1 MSAEYSEDTL
11 IQSDLQTLRQQLVEL
26 LPYLQQTYGVTHLG
40 IFGSYQRGEQTP
52 NSDLDLLVEFHPDRR
67 LGLLTFCQLEHE
79 LSDRLGVKVDLVMRD
94 GLKPH
99 IGDRIL
105 AEVNYL

>member
-1 MSAEYSEDTL
+1 MTL
-11 IQSDLQTLRQQLVEL
+11 TQTDLQTLGQQLTEL
-26 LPYLQQTYGVTHLG
+26 LPYLQQTYGVTRLG

-52 NSDLDLLVEFHPDRR
+52 NSDLDILVEFHPDRR
-67 LGLLTFCQLEHE
+67 FGLLTFCQLENE

-99 IGDRIL
+99 VGDRIL
-105 AEVNYL
+105 AEVNYLGLLGSR